1 MAFGSFET
9 DLLLLPRKWEEE
21 DEMPTAHEILDS
33 FIGINGFTID
43 TGATEF
49 KPETMTATIGIKPLD
64 RHRAVCDGCGQII
77 TGIKDRTRRLYR
89 DKPVFNWKVFLTVF
103 RRRVN
108 CPRCGVRSERF
119 SFVDGRSR
127 FTRRFERMVF
137 DDSMQQTIA
146 AAAEKHAVSWH
157 QAARMEYAMLE
168 RYDSNRG
175 PLRNIRWLGVDEI
188 CFGRMNNMYTIISD
202 LEKGAVIGVAD
213 GHQTISLDAF
223 FKAAGKPFCE
233 SIRVVCMD
241 MWKAYRASV
250 TTFCANAKI
259 IFDKFHLI
267 RHLNDAIDEIRRR
280 EFFRQGGEKRE
291 LVRGKRWLFLRRW
304 FNLTTEQKGLL
315 KETLALNKRLSIAYY
330 LKEIFGSL
338 WLYNKRAWAIK
349 FLDRWQQQLKW
360 QRLKPLEKFMEM
372 VRDHLDG
379 ILNYCENK
387 IPLGRVEAINGTI
400 KSIIRKARGF
410 RNHRHGAL
418 KIMFLT
424 DDQAY
429 FTLNR
434 CFHT

>member
-1 MAFGSFET
+1 
-9 DLLLLPRKWEEE
+9 
-21 DEMPTAHEILDS
+21 MPTAQEILDS
-33 FIGINGFTID
+33 FIGINGFTTD
-43 TGATEF
+43 TENTEF
-49 KPETMTATIGIKPLD
+49 KTESMSAVIGIKALD
-64 RHRAVCDGCGQII
+64 RHSAVGDGCGQVVF
-77 TGIKDRTRRLYR
+77 GIKDRRRRHYR
-89 DKPVFNWKVFLTVF
+89 DKPVFDWKVFLRVD
-103 RRRVN
+103 RRRVY

-119 SFVDGRSR
+119 PFVDGRSR

-137 DDSMQQTIA
+137 DDSMEQTIA
-146 AAAEKHAVSWH
+146 AAAEKHDVSWH
-157 QAARMEYAMLE
+157 QAARMEYALLE
-168 RYDSNRG
+168 RYDRYRG
-175 PLRNIRWLGVDEI
+175 PLRAIRWLGVDEI
-188 CFGRMNNMYTIISD
+188 CFGRMNSMYTIVSD
-202 LEKGAVIGVAD
+202 LERGSVIGIAD
-213 GHQTISLDAF
+213 GHQTASLDSF
-223 FKAAGKPFCE
+223 FKAAGTLFCQ
-233 SIRVVCMD
+233 SVKVVCMD
-241 MWKAYRASV
+241 MWKAYQASV
-250 TTFCANAKI
+250 RTLCENAKI

-280 EFFRQGGEKRE
+280 EFFRLGGEKRE

-315 KETLALNKRLSIAYY
+315 KETLALNKRLSVAYY

-338 WLYNKRAWAIK
+338 WLYTKRAWALK
-349 FLDRWQQQLKW
+349 FLERWQNQLKW

-372 VRDHLDG
+372 VRKHLDG
-379 ILNYCENK
+379 ILNYCEEK

-434 CFHT
+434 SFHT

>member
-1 MAFGSFET
+1 
-9 DLLLLPRKWEEE
+9 
-21 DEMPTAHEILDS
+21 MPTAQEILDS
-33 FIGINGFTID
+33 FIGINGFT
-43 TGATEF
+43 TGADITEF
-49 KPETMTATIGIKPLD
+49 RPETMTAILGIKPLD
-64 RHRAVCDGCGQII
+64 KHRAVCDGCGQIVA
-77 TGIKDRTRRLYR
+77 GIKDREKRLYR
-89 DKPVFNWKVFLTVF
+89 DKPVFDWMVYLRVD

-119 SFVDGRSR
+119 PFVDGRSR

-146 AAAEKHAVSWH
+146 AAAEKHAISWH
-157 QAARMEYAMLE
+157 QAARIEYAMLE
-168 RYDSNRG
+168 RYDRYRG
-175 PLRNIRWLGVDEI
+175 PLRNIRWIGVDEI
-188 CFGRMNNMYTIISD
+188 CFGKMNNMYTIVSD
-202 LEKGAVIGVAD
+202 LEKGAVIGVVD

-223 FKAAGKPFCE
+223 FKAAGPAFSQSVE
-233 SIRVVCMD
+233 VVCMD
-241 MWKAYRASV
+241 MWKAFRASV
-250 TTFCANAKI
+250 ASFCKNAKI

-267 RHLNDAIDEIRRR
+267 RHLNEAIDEIRRR
-280 EFFRQGGEKRE
+280 EFFRQGGEKRD

-315 KETLALNKRLSIAYY
+315 KETLALNKRLNTAYY

-338 WLYNKRAWAIK
+338 WFYTKRAWALK
-349 FLDRWQQQLKW
+349 FLDRWEAELKW
-360 QRLKPLEKFMEM
+360 QRLKPLEDFMKM
-372 VRDHLDG
+372 VRNHLDG
-379 ILNYCENK
+379 ILNYCEVK
-387 IPLGRVEAINGTI
+387 IPLGKVEAINGTI

-434 CFHT
+434 SFHT

>member
-1 MAFGSFET
+1 
-9 DLLLLPRKWEEE
+9 
-21 DEMPTAHEILDS
+21 MPTAQEILDS
-33 FIGINGFTID
+33 FIGINGFSID
-43 TGATEF
+43 ADRIEF
-49 KPETMTATIGIKPLD
+49 KRDAMTAMIGIKALD
-64 RHRAVCDGCGQII
+64 RHGAVCDGCGQIV
-77 TGIKDRTRRLYR
+77 TSIKDRAQRLYR
-89 DKPVFNWKVFLTVF
+89 DKPVFDWKVYLKVA

-119 SFVDGRSR
+119 PFVEGRSS

-137 DDSMQQTIA
+137 DDSMEQTIA
-146 AAAEKHAVSWH
+146 AAAKKHGISWH
-157 QAARMEYAMLE
+157 QAARIEYAMLE
-168 RYDSNRG
+168 RYDRFRG
-175 PLRNIRWLGVDEI
+175 PLRAIRWLGVDEI
-188 CFGRMNNMYTIISD
+188 CFGRMNNLYTIVSD
-202 LEKGAVIGVAD
+202 LEKGAVIGVVD
-213 GHQTISLDAF
+213 GHQTVSLDAF
-223 FKAAGKPFCE
+223 FTAAGKPFCE

-250 TTFCANAKI
+250 TAFCANAKI

-280 EFFRQGGEKRE
+280 EFFRLGGEMRE

-315 KETLALNKRLSIAYY
+315 RETLALNKRLSIAYY

-338 WLYNKRAWAIK
+338 WLYTKRAWALK
-349 FLDRWQQQLKW
+349 FLDRWQSQLKW

-372 VRDHLDG
+372 VRKHLDG
-379 ILNYCENK
+379 ILNYCEEK

-424 DDQAY
+424 DTLAY
-429 FTLNR
+429 DTLNR
-434 CFHT
+434 GFHT

>member
-1 MAFGSFET
+1 
-9 DLLLLPRKWEEE
+9 
-21 DEMPTAHEILDS
+21 MPTAKEILDS
-33 FIGINGFTID
+33 FVGINGFTVD
-43 TGATEF
+43 TINTEF
-49 KPETMTATIGIKPLD
+49 QQDKMTATISIIPLD
-64 RHRAVCDGCGQII
+64 KHSAICDGCGQIVS
-77 TGIKDRTRRLYR
+77 GIKDRAIRQYR
-89 DKPVFNWKVFLTVF
+89 DKPVFNWKVFLRVF

-119 SFVDGRSR
+119 SFVDGRSQ

-137 DDSMQQTIA
+137 EDSMQQTIA
-146 AAAEKHAVSWH
+146 AAAEKHDVSWH
-157 QAARMEYAMLE
+157 QAARMEYSILE
-168 RYDSNRG
+168 RYDRYRG

-188 CFGRMNNMYTIISD
+188 CFGRMNNMYTIVSD

-223 FKAAGKPFCE
+223 FKTAGPAFCQSVE
-233 SIRVVCMD
+233 IVCMD
-241 MWKAYRASV
+241 MWKAFRASV
-250 TTFCANAKI
+250 TSFCKNAKI

-267 RHLNDAIDEIRRR
+267 RHLNEAIDEIRRS

-304 FNLTTEQKGLL
+304 FNLSIEQKGLL
-315 KETLALNKRLSIAYY
+315 KETLALNKRLNTAYY

-338 WLYNKRAWAIK
+338 WLYTKRAWALK
-349 FLDRWQQQLKW
+349 FLDRWEAELKW
-360 QRLKPLEKFMEM
+360 QRLKPLEDFMKM
-372 VRDHLDG
+372 VRNHLEG
-379 ILNYCENK
+379 ILNYCDVK

-410 RNHRHGAL
+410 NNHRHGAL

-434 CFHT
+434 SFHT